1 MHSHAIFSWGKTVNT
16 LRFPCAHSLDDRP
29 QYDPLALL
37 QSTNT
42 VQNLVQT
49 LISSIGYARYF
60 PRIQIPRLYL
70 LIGNFSPQSTP
81 PITITTNVKNKERY

>member
-1 MHSHAIFSWGKTVNT
+1 MHSHAIFNWGKIVNT

-29 QYDPLALL
+29 QYNPLTLL
-37 QSTNT
+37 QFTHI
-42 VQNLVQT
+42 VQNPIQT

-60 PRIQIPRLYL
+60 PRTQIPRLSL

-81 PITITTNVKNKERY
+81 PITIITNVKNKERY